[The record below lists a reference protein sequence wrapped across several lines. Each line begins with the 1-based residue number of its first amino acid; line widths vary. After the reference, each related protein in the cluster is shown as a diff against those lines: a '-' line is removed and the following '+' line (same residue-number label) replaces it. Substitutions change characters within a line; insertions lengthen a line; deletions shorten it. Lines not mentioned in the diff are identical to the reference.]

1 MTWSSGLFLRRALS
15 KQFFHSSKE
24 RVHIVVNNLKPG
36 SVGEQLLQEDD
47 ELLLIDGKVIGPTVN
62 GDKKKPISCIAQAGN
77 SFEIVIARSE
87 VVRRNTDQFV
97 QQTSI
102 VKVKVP
108 NPYKKLIFGDVFFC
122 DC

>member
-1 MTWSSGLFLRRALS
+1 MWRALI

-108 NPYKKLIFGDVFFC
+108 NPYKKLFFGDIFL
-122 DC
+122 